1 MNRMIKKRML
11 YKATIGII
19 LVATIISCSKSSKIR
34 FYSSDKNNCVTVITK
49 DTLRFVIA
57 GDTESIPD
65 TNFVKLDISKITDLG
80 DGVWICWL
88 ENQGW
93 DIVVDKSIILENKL
107 DTTKYF
113 FDNKLPVDEKGIPTE
128 IKFRQKDCAVFDY
141 SLMKLSPDKGAIVE
155 ID

>member
-1 MNRMIKKRML
+1 ML
-11 YKATIGII
+11 FR
-19 LVATIISCSKSSKIR
+19 S
-34 FYSSDKNNCVTVITK
+34 
-49 DTLRFVIA
+49 
-57 GDTESIPD
+57 
-65 TNFVKLDISKITDLG
+65 
-80 DGVWICWL
+80 
-88 ENQGW
+88 

-141 SLMKLSPDKGAIVE
+141 YLMKLSPDKGAIVE